1 MVSEVDHDIA
11 DLESNISRVLLGKPE
26 TVRLAV
32 ITLLA
37 EGHLLIEDVPGVG
50 KTLLARAMA
59 RSVNGRFCRI
69 QFTPDLL
76 PSDIV
81 GSSIFNSNRSEF
93 SFSQGPLFANI
104 VLADEINRTPPR
116 TQSAL
121 LEAMNDRQVSV
132 DGTTH
137 ALPDPFFVIATQNP
151 YEFEGTYLLPES
163 QLDRFLMCIRIGYPV
178 REEEMNVL
186 TSHRTGEPVDQLEPV
201 IDSSSLV
208 NLQKKVRE
216 IRVEQSINE
225 YILDVVDATRH
236 APEISVGIS
245 PRGSLALY
253 RAAQSLAMLEQRD
266 YVIPDDVKQL
276 AIPVLSHRLILHTYH
291 AERHTEAAQTVMQ
304 HLLDDITVPS

>member
-93 SFSQGPLFANI
+93 SFSQGPIFANI

-163 QLDRFLMCIRIGYPV
+163 QLDRFLMCIRIGYPD

-216 IRVEQSINE
+216 IRVEKSINE

-276 AIPVLSHRLILHTYH
+276 AIPVLSHRLILHTYQ

>member
-93 SFSQGPLFANI
+93 SFSQGPIFANI

-163 QLDRFLMCIRIGYPV
+163 QLDRFLMCIRIGYPD

-216 IRVEQSINE
+216 IRVESSINE

-253 RAAQSLAMLEQRD
+253 RAAQSLAMWEQRD

-276 AIPVLSHRLILHTYH
+276 AIPVLSHRLILHTYQ

>member
-208 NLQKKVRE
+208 NLKKKVRE
-216 IRVEQSINE
+216 IRVEKSINE

-276 AIPVLSHRLILHTYH
+276 AIPVLSHRLILHTYQ

>member
-163 QLDRFLMCIRIGYPV
+163 QLDRFLMCIRIGYPD

-208 NLQKKVRE
+208 NLQNKVRE
-216 IRVEQSINE
+216 IRVERSINE

-276 AIPVLSHRLILHTYH
+276 AIPVLSHRLILHTYQ

>member
-69 QFTPDLL
+69 QFTPDLI

-132 DGTTH
+132 DGPTH

-225 YILDVVDATRH
+225 YILDVVDATRQ

-276 AIPVLSHRLILHTYH
+276 AIPVLSHRLILHTYQ

>member
-225 YILDVVDATRH
+225 YILDGVDATRH

-276 AIPVLSHRLILHTYH
+276 AIPVLSHRLILHTYQ

>member
-1 MVSEVDHDIA
+1 M
-11 DLESNISRVLLGKPE
+11 
-26 TVRLAV
+26 
-32 ITLLA
+32 
-37 EGHLLIEDVPGVG
+37 
-50 KTLLARAMA
+50 
-59 RSVNGRFCRI
+59 
-69 QFTPDLL
+69 
-76 PSDIV
+76 
-81 GSSIFNSNRSEF
+81 
-93 SFSQGPLFANI
+93 
-104 VLADEINRTPPR
+104 LADEINRTPPR

-163 QLDRFLMCIRIGYPV
+163 QLDRFLMCIRIGYPD

-216 IRVEQSINE
+216 IRVEKSINE

-276 AIPVLSHRLILHTYH
+276 AIPVLSHRLILHTYQ